1 MSKPTFEEEKR
12 LWNKGYTVLG
22 IDEVG
27 RGAFAGPIVAA
38 ASIIAKVYRDNLMN
52 SLHKKYPFYGFDKNK
67 GYGTKKHRDAIKKFG
82 LSTIHRLS
90 FNLRKHL

>member
-38 ASIIAKVYRDNLMN
+38 AVI
-52 SLHKKYPFYGFDKNK
+52 FDKIFDKDNPCQ
-67 GYGTKKHRDAIKKFG
+67 
-82 LSTIHRLS
+82 L
-90 FNLRKHL
+90 